1 MNIREYPVY
10 REEEILRLYS
20 AVGWSAYTDDPE
32 ALRKGFEQSLLV
44 LAAYEDD
51 ELTGIIRVV
60 GDGATIVFVQDILD
74 FPEYQRKG
82 IGTALLKEILA
93 RYSHV
98 RQIELAT
105 DNTEKTVAF
114 YKSCGFLP
122 YSEMDC
128 EGFMRIK
135 Y

>member
-1 MNIREYPVY
+1 MNIKEYPVY

-60 GDGATIVFVQDILD
+60 GDGATIVFVQDILV

-82 IGTALLKEILA
+82 IGTALLKEILD
-93 RYSHV
+93 RYGHV

-105 DNTEKTVAF
+105 DSTPKTIAF
-114 YKSCGFLP
+114 YESIGFKKM
-122 YSEMDC
+122 SDMGC
-128 EGFMRIK
+128 EGFMRA
-135 Y
+135 